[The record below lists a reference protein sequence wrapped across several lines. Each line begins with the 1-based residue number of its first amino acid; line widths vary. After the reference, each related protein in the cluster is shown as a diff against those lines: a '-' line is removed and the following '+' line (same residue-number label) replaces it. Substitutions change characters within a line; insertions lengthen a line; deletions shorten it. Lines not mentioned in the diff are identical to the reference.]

1 MKNASSNGVVAER
14 ALNDCHVQL
23 IEDLHGAYH
32 LRKIAL
38 DRKTVLSTAA
48 IHHDVGALS
57 EARDYFPDLL
67 PFGGMPV
74 DAS

>member
-1 MKNASSNGVVAER
+1 MKTVGSNKVVAER

-23 IEDLHGAYH
+23 IEDPRGAYH

-38 DRKTVLSTAA
+38 DRETVLSIAS
-48 IHHDVGALS
+48 IHSDFGALS
-57 EARDYFPDLL
+57 EAREYFPDLL
-67 PFGGMPV
+67 PFGGIPV